1 MAEEDRLIAVMRAKV
16 LETRPK
22 PGLEIFLKRLIID
35 SDHTIWVPPPLN
47 VRREDDCY
55 LRIKISELAEAPDSI
70 YLHRNTDGRRIEP
83 DGWISERSESDK
95 MKVLKH
101 AL

>member
-35 SDHTIWVPPPLN
+35 SDHTI
-47 VRREDDCY
+47 
-55 LRIKISELAEAPDSI
+55 
-70 YLHRNTDGRRIEP
+70 
-83 DGWISERSESDK
+83 
-95 MKVLKH
+95 
-101 AL
+101 